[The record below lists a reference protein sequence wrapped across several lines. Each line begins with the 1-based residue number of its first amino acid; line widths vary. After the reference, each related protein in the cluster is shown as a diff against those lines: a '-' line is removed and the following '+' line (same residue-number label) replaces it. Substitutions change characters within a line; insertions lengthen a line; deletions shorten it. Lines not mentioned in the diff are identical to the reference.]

1 LIIDKKAL
9 FPSEGGQPAA
19 SDAPKSHILSV
30 MVPDAAYLIRG
41 ELSQEGFDLVM
52 TLPDGRQHTVH
63 DYFSF
68 QPPPTLFSASGA
80 GLSPLMVKSFLI
92 RPFDGDVM
100 FAGPATAPGALVEIG
115 TVTVLVGQ
123 VTVRRLDGSEAQ
135 LAKGDKLYKGDV
147 IITGAGS
154 FVKAEML
161 DGTRFQLGQ
170 SGEAALDNFEFNE
183 AQNVGRFEASVRVG
197 GFYYKSGKIGEL
209 SSSQTTAHTT
219 LRTPTSII
227 GVRGSELEGSVDA
240 SGNTIVV
247 HRSGVLEISDI
258 NGENSVILDQPGNTA
273 TVVLDGT
280 PLFTVEPPPEAQ
292 QALEASLPPADASS
306 NDEEGEAEAED
317 EGNEEEGDESSADAE
332 EVSEEDAEE
341 TESDESAEEL
351 TEEEPTEEEASADD
365 TGTETTDD
373 ATEELDS
380 LGTEAASSDNGEA
393 LATDTDLSILDTLES
408 DLEFTEIEQ
417 ESVDTLDI
425 DGTDDQGVLE
435 TLRADNTE
443 S

>member
-1 LIIDKKAL
+1 MSIDKKAL
-9 FPSEGGQPAA
+9 VPSEGGQPAA
-19 SDAPKSHILSV
+19 SDAPKSHVPSV

-80 GLSPLMVKSFLI
+80 GLSPTMVKSFLV
-92 RPFDGDVM
+92 RPFDGDVL
-100 FAGPATAPGALVEIG
+100 FAGPATAPGVLVEIG

-147 IITGAGS
+147 ITTGAGS

-351 TEEEPTEEEASADD
+351 TEEEPTEEEAAEEEAAEEEDSADD
-365 TGTETTDD
+365 TGTETTED
-373 ATEELDS
+373 A
-380 LGTEAASSDNGEA
+380 
-393 LATDTDLSILDTLES
+393 
-408 DLEFTEIEQ
+408 
-417 ESVDTLDI
+417 
-425 DGTDDQGVLE
+425 
-435 TLRADNTE
+435 
-443 S
+443 